1 MPERRVGAIRRPV
14 HQNGRHPHLAPYG
27 QKSTLSCFR
36 TPPHEYSK
44 YKVLKIRHWNNGKSQ
59 KIFCL
64 SNKLYFFTSQ
74 SKIPNAY
81 IFSGEIAT

>member
-36 TPPHEYSK
+36 TPHMNIQNTRCSRYAIGTREKENILPTCSTILQVCTKFQMHT
-44 YKVLKIRHWNNGKSQ
+44 
-59 KIFCL
+59 
-64 SNKLYFFTSQ
+64 YFPGTL
-74 SKIPNAY
+74 
-81 IFSGEIAT
+81 